1 MSENKKMPPI
11 AIGSDH
17 AGFELKDTI
26 MNTLSRLGHTVT
38 NCGTNGPES
47 VDYPDFAEKVATI
60 VAGHPET
67 IGILI
72 CGTGIGMSIAANKHH
87 GIRAALVYNEETA
100 ALAHQHNN
108 ANIICLG
115 ARELSPE
122 KASSLVNTFLKSVFE
137 NGRHQRRIDKIS
149 SLEH

>member
-1 MSENKKMPPI
+1 MSENIKTPPI

-17 AGFELKDTI
+17 AGFELKSI
-26 MNTLSRLGHTVT
+26 IISSLSQSGHTVT
-38 NCGTNGPES
+38 NCGTNEPES

-60 VAGHPET
+60 VTANPGT
-67 IGILI
+67 IGVLI

-122 KASSLVNTFLKSVFE
+122 KASSFVNIFLASAFE
-137 NGRHQRRIDKIS
+137 NGRHQHRIDKIS
-149 SLEH
+149 ALDH

>member
-1 MSENKKMPPI
+1 MS
-11 AIGSDH
+11 GY
-17 AGFELKDTI
+17 
-26 MNTLSRLGHTVT
+26 TVT
-38 NCGTNGPES
+38 NCGTDGPES

-60 VAGHPET
+60 VTATPGT
-67 IGILI
+67 IGVLI

-100 ALAHQHNN
+100 ALAHEHNN
-108 ANIICLG
+108 ANILCLG

-122 KASSLVNTFLKSVFE
+122 KALTLVSIFLDSAFE

-149 SLEH
+149 ALDH

>member
-1 MSENKKMPPI
+1 MTEKKQLPPI

-17 AGFELKDTI
+17 AGFELKNNI
-26 MNTLSRLGHTVT
+26 IRTLSMSGYTVT
-38 NCGTNGPES
+38 NCGTDGPES

-60 VAGHPET
+60 VTATPGT
-67 IGILI
+67 IGVLI

-100 ALAHQHNN
+100 ALAHEHNN
-108 ANIICLG
+108 ANILCLG

-122 KASSLVNTFLKSVFE
+122 KALTLVSIFLDSAFE

-149 SLEH
+149 ALDH

>member
-1 MSENKKMPPI
+1 MTEKKQLPPI

-17 AGFELKDTI
+17 AGFELKNNI
-26 MNTLSRLGHTVT
+26 IRALSMSGYTVT
-38 NCGTNGPES
+38 NCGTDAPES

-60 VAGHPET
+60 VTATPGT
-67 IGILI
+67 IGVLI

-100 ALAHQHNN
+100 ALAHEHNN
-108 ANIICLG
+108 ANILCLG

-122 KASSLVNTFLKSVFE
+122 KALTLVSIFLDSAFE

-149 SLEH
+149 ALDH